1 MPNVD
6 ITSLITII
14 ASLFGGG
21 VVGVVIKAFT
31 EKRKINA

>member
-21 VVGVVIKAFT
+21 VAIVLLILSLLK
-31 EKRKINA
+31 